1 MARAPPSQRLEAVPE
16 DDDKTLQWG
25 LVDFLGRYHKHAIA
39 SDFPVPG
46 SAVSRDE
53 LREAQYKAHID
64 GIRDRVD
71 NIQAR
76 KGESVQEKVRHE
88 TFALKALIQKRVGS
102 TLDRVGATL
111 EEIDR
116 EVEAFDAE
124 QGRSRIAKY
133 IEEAVIEPPK
143 PPPGDGGEFAGGRR
157 RWRALAGT
165 TEGEIAWNVAEKTHE
180 FLKDR
185 KELHD
190 WWDSV
195 RAGDSERLR
204 ILFLAGF
211 TRPDQ
216 PDPLEPAIQT
226 IALELAVRRGDA
238 AMVELL
244 LEFGADPNKK
254 NAGGFG
260 PIQSLWQFW
269 GPTHAADRMTQRD
282 ENRRL
287 AALADERRT
296 VDMLVMLLASGRRR
310 EHAVAGEPEMCVD
323 GSGQKGPRPGRLCAV
338 AIWC

>member
-64 GIRDRVD
+64 GIRDRVN

-143 PPPGDGGEFAGGRR
+143 PPPGDGEFEEDGDS
-157 RWRALAGT
+157 AGT
-165 TEGEIAWNVAEKTHE
+165 ALGE
-180 FLKDR
+180 R
-185 KELHD
+185 
-190 WWDSV
+190 
-195 RAGDSERLR
+195 
-204 ILFLAGF
+204 
-211 TRPDQ
+211 
-216 PDPLEPAIQT
+216 
-226 IALELAVRRGDA
+226 
-238 AMVELL
+238 
-244 LEFGADPNKK
+244 
-254 NAGGFG
+254 
-260 PIQSLWQFW
+260 
-269 GPTHAADRMTQRD
+269 
-282 ENRRL
+282 
-287 AALADERRT
+287 
-296 VDMLVMLLASGRRR
+296 
-310 EHAVAGEPEMCVD
+310 CVD
-323 GSGQKGPRPGRLCAV
+323 GLHATQRLQE
-338 AIWC
+338 

>member
-1 MARAPPSQRLEAVPE
+1 M
-16 DDDKTLQWG
+16 
-25 LVDFLGRYHKHAIA
+25 
-39 SDFPVPG
+39 PG

-133 IEEAVIEPPK
+133 IEEAVIENRPNHQRETASSTTT
-143 PPPGDGGEFAGGRR
+143 GN
-157 RWRALAGT
+157 WRAT
-165 TEGEIAWNVAEKTHE
+165 TEGAIAWNVSCKTQE

-190 WWDSV
+190 WWDFSSEGL
-195 RAGDSERLR
+195 GDSERLR

-211 TRPDQ
+211 TRPD
-216 PDPLEPAIQT
+216 
-226 IALELAVRRGDA
+226 
-238 AMVELL
+238 AM
-244 LEFGADPNKK
+244 
-254 NAGGFG
+254 
-260 PIQSLWQFW
+260 IRWS
-269 GPTHAADRMTQRD
+269 
-282 ENRRL
+282 
-287 AALADERRT
+287 
-296 VDMLVMLLASGRRR
+296 
-310 EHAVAGEPEMCVD
+310 
-323 GSGQKGPRPGRLCAV
+323 PRFRPSRSS
-338 AIWC
+338 WP

>member
-64 GIRDRVD
+64 GIRDRVN

-124 QGRSRIAKY
+124 QGRSRVY
-133 IEEAVIEPPK
+133 IEEPRTPHRGGRDRTPSKRDATPPE
-143 PPPGDGGEFAGGRR
+143 DGEFDERGRESSPLRANDRR
-157 RWRALAGT
+157 R
-165 TEGEIAWNVAEKTHE
+165 
-180 FLKDR
+180 DR
-185 KELHD
+185 
-190 WWDSV
+190 
-195 RAGDSERLR
+195 
-204 ILFLAGF
+204 
-211 TRPDQ
+211 
-216 PDPLEPAIQT
+216 LE
-226 IALELAVRRGDA
+226 
-238 AMVELL
+238 
-244 LEFGADPNKK
+244 
-254 NAGGFG
+254 
-260 PIQSLWQFW
+260 
-269 GPTHAADRMTQRD
+269 
-282 ENRRL
+282 
-287 AALADERRT
+287 
-296 VDMLVMLLASGRRR
+296 RRR
-310 EHAVAGEPEMCVD
+310 EDARISQGSEGVA
-323 GSGQKGPRPGRLCAV
+323 
-338 AIWC
+338 